1 MVHLYLENIMPDN
14 YGISKSCCFC
24 FNSCSKS
31 ESTEESKA
39 FELPDLE
46 ANMDQEGKNRH

>member
-31 ESTEESKA
+31 DSTEESKA